1 MTNPLSRRDILR
13 LGAVGGVGAAIGSAA
28 VAQPAQASPAPAAVA
43 AQTGPTRS
51 PIHAYYLGHGGG
63 AGVLGGPTGPEET
76 VAGGLRQHF
85 RGTVYGAAYAIS
97 VPVAHKVGTSCG
109 QPDHTGT
116 VVESTVVWTPSTGT
130 HAVHGGIRDRWLAL
144 GAEGGPLGYPVSA
157 ELSTEDG
164 RGRLSR
170 FQHGE
175 IHWYPDTG
183 ATVHPAR

>member
-1 MTNPLSRRDILR
+1 MADPVSRRDVLR
-13 LGAVGGVGAAIGSAA
+13 LGAVGGVGAVVGAA
-28 VAQPAQASPAPAAVA
+28 ACPAPAGASPTPAAVA
-43 AQTGPTRS
+43 APATVTRS

-76 VAGGLRQHF
+76 TAGGLRQHF

-109 QPDHTGT
+109 RPDDIGT
-116 VVESTVVWTPSTGT
+116 AVESTVVWSPSTGT
-130 HAVHGGIRDRWLAL
+130 HAVHGGIRERWLAL
-144 GAEGGPLGYPVSA
+144 GGEGGPLGYPVSA

-170 FQHGE
+170 FEHGE

-183 ATVHPAR
+183 ATVRR